1 MHGET
6 RREERNGRTW
16 SKNLFLLHV
25 PLLFALLTLLTACAS
40 VKPVVKI
47 ALVAPFEGR
56 ERAVGYDAIYA
67 ARLAVRQANAA
78 GGIGGSN
85 GRGGYRVTLVALDDR
100 GDPELA
106 AQSAAS
112 LVVDPQVVAV
122 VGHALPATTA
132 AAAEVYAN
140 AGLPL
145 LPTGAPP
152 FAASDPAALP
162 APFVAAYESV
172 TPFDETPGPYA
183 GPTYDAFALL
193 WAALAQA
200 EETGGGIT
208 RATVQEALRGLEY
221 QGMTGTVFQP

>member
-1 MHGET
+1 MHRVT
-6 RREERNGRTW
+6 Q
-16 SKNLFLLHV
+16 SKKIFLCVTPCLSSVFLCV
-25 PLLFALLTLLTACAS
+25 PLLFALPLLLISCAS

-47 ALVAPFEGR
+47 GLVAPFEGR
-56 ERAVGYDAIYA
+56 DRAVGYDAIYA

-78 GGIGGSN
+78 GGIGGH
-85 GRGGYRVTLVALDDR
+85 RVTLVALDDR

-106 AQSAAS
+106 AQTAAA

-122 VGHALPATTA
+122 IGHYLPATTA
-132 AAAEVYAN
+132 AATKVYAK
-140 AGLPL
+140 ASLPL
-145 LPTGAPP
+145 LPVGAPP
-152 FAASDPAALP
+152 FVATDPTALP
-162 APFVAAYESV
+162 PAFVAAYESV

-208 RATVQEALRGLEY
+208 RATVQESLRGLEY
-221 QGMTGTVFQP
+221 EGMTGTVFQP

>member
-47 ALVAPFEGR
+47 GLVAPFEGR

-78 GGIGGSN
+78 GGIGG
-85 GRGGYRVTLVALDDR
+85 YRVTLVALDDR

-106 AQSAAS
+106 AQTAAA

-122 VGHALPATTA
+122 VGHYLPATTA
-132 AAAEVYAN
+132 AATEVYAN

-145 LPTGAPP
+145 LPAGAPP
-152 FAASDPAALP
+152 LGASEPAALP
-162 APFVAAYESV
+162 PAFVAAYEAV
-172 TPFDETPGPYA
+172 PPFDETPGPYA